1 MWGSCLDPDLLVLVC
16 ARKKTKYDD
25 KSFKLR
31 GEAGGGFNR
40 RTAHDNVWILLFLQ
54 YLLILVFLTAFVGI
68 WARAA

>member
-16 ARKKTKYDD
+16 ARKKTKYD

-54 YLLILVFLTAFVGI
+54 YLLILVFLIAFVRI